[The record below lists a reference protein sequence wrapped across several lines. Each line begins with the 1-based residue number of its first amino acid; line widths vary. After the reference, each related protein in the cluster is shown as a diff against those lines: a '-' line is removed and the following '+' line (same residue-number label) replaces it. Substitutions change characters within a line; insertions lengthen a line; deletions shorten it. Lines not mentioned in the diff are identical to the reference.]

1 MCEKQTLIAL
11 TGPTSVGKTAL
22 SLALAKALD
31 GEIISAD
38 SMQVYRHMDIGTAK
52 ITAAEMQGVPHHLI
66 DILEPEEN
74 FDAMR
79 FQKLAKQAIEEIQAR
94 GKVPILVG
102 GTGFYLQTVLYEVP
116 FSEESRD
123 EAVHAALT
131 ERRAREGIASLYA
144 ELSAVD
150 PDAAA
155 QIHPNNEKRVLR
167 ALEYFLSSGER
178 ISRHNAEARERQSPY
193 ALSYFVLNMERQSL
207 YRRIDARVEAMFRA
221 GLVEEVRSLAARG
234 VPRTATSMQGIGY
247 HELFDYLDG
256 KADLLR
262 CKERVKL
269 DTRHFAKRQLTWFRR
284 ERDAEW
290 FLREDYASEQAIA
303 AEMLRRVEKRREET
317 R

>member
-1 MCEKQTLIAL
+1 M
-11 TGPTSVGKTAL
+11 
-22 SLALAKALD
+22 
-31 GEIISAD
+31 
-38 SMQVYRHMDIGTAK
+38 
-52 ITAAEMQGVPHHLI
+52 
-66 DILEPEEN
+66 
-74 FDAMR
+74 
-79 FQKLAKQAIEEIQAR
+79 
-94 GKVPILVG
+94 
-102 GTGFYLQTVLYEVP
+102 
-116 FSEESRD
+116 
-123 EAVHAALT
+123 
-131 ERRAREGIASLYA
+131 
-144 ELSAVD
+144 
-150 PDAAA
+150 
-155 QIHPNNEKRVLR
+155 LR

-193 ALSYFVLNMERQSL
+193 ELSYFVLNMERQSL

-256 KADLLR
+256 KADLFS